1 VGWVAALIAGSLA
14 LLWMGLCRKGVA
26 GTGQRIVL
34 PLCAAAL
41 LCRRRGLRLVQW
53 TAPQGQP
60 ITVRLLQGNIPQEMK
75 FSNDAWSPRWACMN
89 R

>member
-1 VGWVAALIAGSLA
+1 GVYFVGWVAALIAGSLA
-14 LLWMGLCRKGVA
+14 LLWMGLARKGVA

-41 LCRRRGLRLVQW
+41 LCAGGVTLRLMHW
-53 TAPQGQP
+53 TTPQGQP

-75 FSNDAWSPRWACMN
+75 FS
-89 R
+89 